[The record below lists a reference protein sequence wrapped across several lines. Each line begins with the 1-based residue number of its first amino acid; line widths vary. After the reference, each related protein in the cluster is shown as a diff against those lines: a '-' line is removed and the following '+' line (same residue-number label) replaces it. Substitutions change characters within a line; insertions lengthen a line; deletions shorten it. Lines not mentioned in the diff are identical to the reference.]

1 MSEKKS
7 FYLRLLKSPA
17 RKTILLYLAQHGSCR
32 FVDIKRDTGL
42 TTGVIYHHLR
52 SLGQFI
58 VQDQNKFYSLNE
70 EGKRLASYVSY
81 TVDLKSALEGLPQV
95 NDVLLE
101 SIPSVVNTVSAIS
114 LVPLNKALAGSRALQ
129 AAVLIASLE
138 FCFII
143 LSHNPVG
150 LAPSLNV
157 MNNQYLSVLTTLT
170 ALYLFSRLFAAFVS
184 GRTLFAMVA
193 ASKQVSDNPVLPRLK
208 AIFEPELFSSLSVG
222 LAIIYFSSFV
232 YSFNSLYSSFIA
244 VVLLVWGFT
253 VIAGALS
260 YFKGLE
266 FIPAL
271 IFPFA
276 AAIFGG
282 LLDQATTPYAS
293 AEVGQL
299 VVLGLLGTVSVFVSK
314 WTDNAMKNTVG
325 GQSKSLTNKI

>member
-1 MSEKKS
+1 MTEKKS

-17 RKTILLYLAQHGSCR
+17 RKTILLYLAQHGPCR

-52 SLGQFI
+52 SLSKFI

-70 EGKRLASYVSY
+70 EGKRLASYVSD

-101 SIPSVVNTVSAIS
+101 SVPSVVNTISAIG
-114 LVPLNKALAGSRALQ
+114 LVPLNKVLSGSRALQ
-129 AAVLIASLE
+129 VAVLIAALE

-143 LSHNPVG
+143 LSRNPVG
-150 LAPSLNV
+150 LAPTFNV
-157 MNNQYLSVLTTLT
+157 MNNPLLSVTSTLI

-184 GRTLFAMVA
+184 GRTLLAMEAVN
-193 ASKQVSDNPVLPRLK
+193 KQNPRNPLFSRLK
-208 AIFEPELFSSLSVG
+208 NLFEPELLSSLSVG
-222 LAIIYFSSFV
+222 LAIIYV
-232 YSFNSLYSSFIA
+232 SSFIYSFDSVFSSA
-244 VVLLVWGFT
+244 LAIIFLIWGFT
-253 VIAGALS
+253 VIAAALS

-271 IFPFA
+271 IFPFT

-282 LLDQATTPYAS
+282 LVNQASVTYAS
-293 AEVGQL
+293 GGLEQL
-299 VVLGLLGTVSVFVSK
+299 AVLGLMGTVSLFVSK

-325 GQSKSLTNKI
+325 GQAKSSTN